1 MTGIDQFNYPMFNKV
16 SQELRDSG
24 AQVINPAEFFGGK
37 GDRTYQEYMRES
49 IRTILFATEVILL
62 PDWRTSNGSRLEVDI
77 ATQLGLKISEYDT
90 HL

>member
-90 HL
+90 RL